1 MFNFNRKTI
10 TPELYF
16 AMSKQL
22 AVKDKTEITE
32 TIKILPFRKEVK
44 KTDPHKH
51 NNYFEI
57 IYLSD
62 GSGYHSIDSR
72 RYPVVPPIIFFIRK
86 EQAHNFELEGEPEG
100 FVIIIKKAFI
110 DKSLDN
116 ELKLLLTKLS
126 NQNCLAIVD
135 NATIHHLFELLTQ
148 ENKIASEN
156 TFHIVEG
163 LLKALLAKVLEVA
176 KPFINNPELRS
187 DLYQAFLELLTMGQ
201 VVKNSV
207 QYYAEQ
213 LNTSPQNLN
222 AVCRKAVNQSA
233 AEVLAES
240 IISEARRLLHY
251 TNSTVSEIAFT
262 LDFTDASH
270 FVKYF
275 KRITGQTPQAYRQA
289 SE

>member
-1 MFNFNRKTI
+1 
-10 TPELYF
+10 
-16 AMSKQL
+16 MSKQIQ
-22 AVKDKTEITE
+22 VKDKTEITE
-32 TIKILPFRKEVK
+32 TIKILPFRKEVR
-44 KTDPHKH
+44 KTSPHKH

-57 IYLSD
+57 IYLSG

-72 RYPVVPPIIFFIRK
+72 RYPVIPPIIYFIRK
-86 EQAHNFELEGEPEG
+86 EQAHHFELEGEPEG

-110 DKSLDN
+110 EKSLDN
-116 ELKLLLTKLS
+116 ELKLLLTKIS
-126 NQNCLAIVD
+126 SQNCLGIED
-135 NATIHHLFELLTQ
+135 NTTIHHLFGLLSG
-148 ENKIASEN
+148 ENKIQAEN
-156 TFHIVEG
+156 TFHIIEG

-176 KPFINNPELRS
+176 RPFINNTEIRS
-187 DLYQAFLELLTMGQ
+187 DLYQSYLELLNNGQ

-207 QYYAEQ
+207 HYYAEK

-233 AEVLAES
+233 AAVLAES

-275 KRITGQTPQAYRQA
+275 KRITGQTPQTYRQA
-289 SE
+289 SD